1 MEDDLCP
8 FCKRIDGGEVVL
20 DMPLAVAFPDAYPI
34 SPGHTLIVP
43 RRHEPDFFQLTP
55 DEQDQMLALTSQ
67 VRTRLA
73 SELDFEGV
81 NIGVNNGETAGQTV
95 DHAHLHFI
103 PRYSGDVDEP
113 AGGVRWLFPDKAR
126 YWEK

>member
-8 FCKRIDGGEVVL
+8 FCKRIDEGEIVL

-55 DEQDQMLALTSQ
+55 DEQAQMLALTSQ

>member
-8 FCKRIDGGEVVL
+8 FCKRIDEGEIVL